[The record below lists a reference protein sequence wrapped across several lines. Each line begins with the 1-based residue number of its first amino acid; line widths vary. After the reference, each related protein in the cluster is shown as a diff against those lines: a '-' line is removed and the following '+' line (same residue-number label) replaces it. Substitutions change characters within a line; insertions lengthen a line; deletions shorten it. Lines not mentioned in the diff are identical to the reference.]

1 MNTAP
6 VEDLPYPSTGA
17 EPVGARSS
25 ANPATAT
32 AAVAARAATLR
43 ASAIR
48 EIFDAAQRV
57 PDALRLE
64 VGEPDFPSP
73 DWVIEAADR
82 AARHGATHYTSNTG
96 IAPLR
101 EALADKVSRVNGWAA
116 QPEQCIVTAGGVQAL
131 HLALAAM
138 LDPGDE
144 VLLPDPLWP
153 NFAMIAHLVSARA
166 VGYRLVPEQGFLPSI
181 EELEAA
187 VTPRTRVLVI
197 NFPSNPTGAAATMA
211 ELAELVE
218 FARRHRLWLVSD
230 ECYDELLFDGSVR
243 SAQAAAPY
251 ERTVTVFTFSKTYAM
266 TGWRVGYAF
275 APSDLLAAMARMQE
289 PMVSCVNAPAQHAA
303 LAALTGPQEVV
314 ATMREAYRRRASAAV
329 AVLRNGGLTVPD
341 PQGAF
346 YLWVDTSGDGRDSV
360 TLAHELLRDRSVAVA
375 PGLAFGA
382 SGQHRLRIS
391 LASAD
396 DELLEGCRR
405 LADYLRR

>member
-1 MNTAP
+1 MSTAP
-6 VEDLPYPSTGA
+6 VEDLS
-17 EPVGARSS
+17 
-25 ANPATAT
+25 NPPGPALP
-32 AAVAARAATLR
+32 AVATRAATLR

-57 PDALRLE
+57 PGALRLE

-73 DWVIEAADR
+73 AWVIEAADR
-82 AARHGATHYTSNTG
+82 AARDGATHYTPNTG

-101 EALADKVSRVNGWAA
+101 EALADKVRRVNGWDAR
-116 QPEQCIVTAGGVQAL
+116 PEQCIVTAGGVQAL
-131 HLALAAM
+131 HLALGAM

-166 VGYRLVPEQGFLPSI
+166 VAYRLVPERGFLPSI

-211 ELAELVE
+211 ELAELVA
-218 FARRHRLWLVSD
+218 FARRRGLWLVSD

-243 SAQAAAPY
+243 SAQAAQPY

-275 APSDLLAAMARMQE
+275 APDDLLPVMARMQE

-303 LAALTGPQEVV
+303 LAALSGPQDVV
-314 ATMREAYRRRASAAV
+314 RTMREAYRRRADAAV
-329 AVLRNGGLTVPD
+329 AVLRDGGLTVPD

-360 TLAHELLRDRSVAVA
+360 TLAHELLRDRGVAVA

-396 DELLEGCRR
+396 DALLEGCRR
-405 LADYLRR
+405 LADYLHR